1 MDLEDHIILMMIIA
15 IKATVLEDMEEVA
28 MVQIMMIITAVMI
41 IVLTE
46 DLKTDMDLMM
56 MIIALKDTEDLNT
69 DMDLTDMDLE
79 DHIILMMIIAIK
91 ATIVIMEANLEEI
104 IALIMMMIIVV
115 TEVANINMIHMM
127 IIVIKATI
135 AIIDLKAKENTEEV
149 MAIPTKTKHMVL
161 KVIMIRT
168 STQTFMMIITPKPK
182 IINIERFKQNSKLI

>member
-1 MDLEDHIILMMIIA
+1 MGDMDLTDMDLEDHIILMMIIA

-28 MVQIMMIITAVMI
+28 MVQIMMIITAIMV
-41 IVLTE
+41 
-46 DLKTDMDLMM
+46 
-56 MIIALKDTEDLNT
+56 IIALKDTEDLNT

-127 IIVIKATI
+127 II
-135 AIIDLKAKENTEEV
+135 
-149 MAIPTKTKHMVL
+149 
-161 KVIMIRT
+161 
-168 STQTFMMIITPKPK
+168 
-182 IINIERFKQNSKLI
+182 